1 MRISA
6 ILLAAGGGNRFGGD
20 VPKQFLRIAGEAILV
35 RSLRAVTCAGVDEVV
50 IVAHPNWMERT
61 QELAASLATSVPIRV
76 VAGGATRNES
86 TWNGLQALPD
96 EADGIV
102 LVHDAVRPL
111 VSPESIRRAIAP
123 VLNGSAESTDMVI
136 PSADTLVVAEA
147 DRVVEI
153 PDRARFRRGQTPQVF
168 LRSVLVEAYRSAAS
182 SGDLGATDDCTL
194 VLRHVPNARIV
205 AVQGDETN
213 IKITTRIDLVIA
225 DRMLQ
230 MKTLGEVDDAAPRS
244 SLTGARVLVVGG
256 TSGIGQAIAE
266 EAVAAGARSEV
277 AGSSTG
283 FDIRDAAG
291 VQRGLDAVA
300 ARLGGLDH
308 VIVTAG
314 VLKLG
319 RVADTSPADLA
330 EVIEVNL
337 MGSLN
342 VARAAY
348 AHLRRSRGS
357 LTFFASSSFTRGRPE
372 YVTYSSS
379 KAGVVNLAQGLAEE
393 WGEDGIR
400 VNAVSPERTDTPM
413 RRRAFPNEAHAS
425 LLSSREVAVATLR
438 LVRSNLTG
446 QVLDVR
452 QHDAV

>member
-1 MRISA
+1 
-6 ILLAAGGGNRFGGD
+6 
-20 VPKQFLRIAGEAILV
+20 
-35 RSLRAVTCAGVDEVV
+35 
-50 IVAHPNWMERT
+50 
-61 QELAASLATSVPIRV
+61 
-76 VAGGATRNES
+76 
-86 TWNGLQALPD
+86 
-96 EADGIV
+96 
-102 LVHDAVRPL
+102 
-111 VSPESIRRAIAP
+111 
-123 VLNGSAESTDMVI
+123 
-136 PSADTLVVAEA
+136 
-147 DRVVEI
+147 
-153 PDRARFRRGQTPQVF
+153 
-168 LRSVLVEAYRSAAS
+168 
-182 SGDLGATDDCTL
+182 
-194 VLRHVPNARIV
+194 
-205 AVQGDETN
+205 VQGDETN

-256 TSGIGQAIAE
+256 TSGIGQAIAK
-266 EAVAAGARSEV
+266 EAAAAGARSEV

-283 FDIRDAAG
+283 FDITDAAA

-319 RVADTSPADLA
+319 RVADSSPADLA

-413 RRRAFPNEAHAS
+413 RRRAFPNEARAS